1 MAGQRFKFCNQKER
15 ILSVNENNLNFEAA
29 LVRLEEITRVLES
42 GSVSLDDSLKL
53 FEEGV
58 GLVRFCNEK
67 LENAKL
73 KVLKVNTSEG
83 E

>member
-1 MAGQRFKFCNQKER
+1 MND
-15 ILSVNENNLNFEAA
+15 INLSFEAA
-29 LVRLEEITRVLES
+29 MARLEEITRLLE
-42 GSVSLDDSLKL
+42 GGTAGLDDSLKL

-73 KVLKVNTSEG
+73 KVLKISTEQA

>member
-1 MAGQRFKFCNQKER
+1 
-15 ILSVNENNLNFEAA
+15 VNENNLNFEAA

>member
-1 MAGQRFKFCNQKER
+1 M
-15 ILSVNENNLNFEAA
+15 NENNLNFEAA